1 MVNCAAFGCTNR
13 STSRPDLSFHKIP
26 SVKNKVLRQ
35 KWLHNIRRTGN
46 LPKDSS
52 FSICSEHFEEDYI
65 KRDFQVAMLQQ
76 IFILLISLF
85 LTVVKDTPGW
95 KHFARL

>member
-35 KWLHNIRRTGN
+35 KWLHNIRRRTGN

-52 FSICSEHFEEDYI
+52 FS
-65 KRDFQVAMLQQ
+65 L
-76 IFILLISLF
+76 
-85 LTVVKDTPGW
+85 
-95 KHFARL
+95 

>member
-52 FSICSEHFEEDYI
+52 FSICSEHFEEDGF
-65 KRDFQVAMLQQ
+65 KRDFQVCYNR
-76 IFILLISLF
+76 SLYF
-85 LTVVKDTPGW
+85 
-95 KHFARL
+95 

>member
-35 KWLHNIRRTGN
+35 KWLHNIRCTGN

-52 FSICSEHFEEDYI
+52 FYICSEHFEED
-65 KRDFQVAMLQQ
+65 
-76 IFILLISLF
+76 
-85 LTVVKDTPGW
+85 
-95 KHFARL
+95 